1 MNIQKY
7 ADLKFR
13 RDALMG
19 LDRYAGE
26 VITDILTIIETC
38 EPEEA
43 QMRLLMRGKYRS
55 IDQLLLLYC
64 IFQSSLSVC
73 LTFLSVD
80 WL

>member
-43 QMRLLMRGKYRS
+43 QMRLLNSRRK
-55 IDQLLLLYC
+55 
-64 IFQSSLSVC
+64 
-73 LTFLSVD
+73 
-80 WL
+80 